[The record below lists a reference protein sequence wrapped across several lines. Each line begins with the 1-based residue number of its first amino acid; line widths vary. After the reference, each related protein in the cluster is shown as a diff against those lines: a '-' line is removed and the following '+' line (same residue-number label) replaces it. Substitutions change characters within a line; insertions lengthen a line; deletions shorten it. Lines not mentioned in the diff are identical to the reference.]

1 MSLFSRDVTST
12 LLAVRKFKKGFL
24 TIGVNPFYYASLS
37 ALSFPLLVAHLAKT
51 CVSGADF
58 FTAVNEEAFNLL
70 KRSQVGGLCKL
81 NRVVIENLRVTVDN
95 SGHAFNRMAI
105 CNVSKIKPHQY
116 GKLAEVIKLILQ
128 LDLNALYPSTIG
140 KRCTTVAGKK
150 LL

>member
-1 MSLFSRDVTST
+1 MSACQPCLFLYLWHIWLKLVSVGQIFLQRST
-12 LLAVRKFKKGFL
+12 KK
-24 TIGVNPFYYASLS
+24 P
-37 ALSFPLLVAHLAKT
+37 H
-51 CVSGADF
+51 
-58 FTAVNEEAFNLL
+58 NLL

-81 NRVVIENLRVTVDN
+81 NRVVIENLRVTVN
-95 SGHAFNRMAI
+95 ISGHAFNRMAI